1 MLTVIISH
9 FFEQDMIFLPFAT
22 SLLKEQNFE
31 RAPMQRKT
39 CSSGGFPWNK
49 TDQQRFHKNWEIIA
63 CSASK
68 ELLWLFWLVL
78 VYWTGVLLGQ
88 KIRGSDSGTFFLSPS
103 DPLSIPSHSYHP
115 FLLSHILYPSTLV
128 CMYVCE
134 LSADFHFHKLTFET
148 NLEELE
154 DGHCKLGANIIK
166 CSRAL
171 SGQYTIWDQ
180 IWICCLWTTIKLI
193 NI

>member
-22 SLLKEQNFE
+22 SLLMEQNFE

-88 KIRGSDSGTFFLSPS
+88 KIRGSDSGTFFLPIWSTVNS
-103 DPLSIPSHSYHP
+103 LS
-115 FLLSHILYPSTLV
+115 LLSPILAFTYFVSFNIGLYVRLWIVGKFSFPQVDIWNEPGRTGGWPLQARSKHHQMQPSP
-128 CMYVCE
+128 E
-134 LSADFHFHKLTFET
+134 
-148 NLEELE
+148 
-154 DGHCKLGANIIK
+154 
-166 CSRAL
+166 R
-171 SGQYTIWDQ
+171 TIYNMRPDMNMLLMDNHQ
-180 IWICCLWTTIKLI
+180 I
-193 NI
+193 N